1 LEHAASA
8 TIVDAVEQPATAAP
22 DSRAGS
28 RPGRLRQIA
37 DPATLLVLLALAV
50 AVAYFVFAITDYRNL
65 FVHPD
70 NHQRILKE
78 SLHDGLA
85 IDWHELPNMLQNRQ
99 EGESRPRWLTYL
111 FLSIDHKLRLWL
123 YDVVPTHPTLA
134 PAAWFFQLV
143 VTGYCLYR
151 LLLNLTGDRLAGLA
165 SVALYLSGTGFLSG
179 FTMFFM
185 PGKTLSN
192 TILVVT
198 LYAASEGAKRLKP
211 GQLLVEAPGWSK
223 YLAFLTLLAGLFL
236 DEMPIAV
243 FMILP
248 LMFWWQFVPRWP
260 WTQEPGPK
268 IRAFL
273 KNAAFFAMPVVVFLV
288 VVVVIAPPLTRALWG
303 YSLDY
308 LGDTLLLH
316 GNTRTAT
323 SLDAAV
329 ESGLDPRVI
338 LGNVSTLF
346 GLSLAPW
353 FTTPLIYTLNDT
365 FPSGQTTNL
374 PKLITLVAFFGLAI
388 FLAVKSRGPFA
399 VHLRGL
405 LLSLPIFFLFLSLLM
420 VRHIPV
426 VTGYYYGA
434 IFASLFALLV
444 GMMLTA
450 ASRVAPWSRP
460 FMALAVLAIVGIQLT
475 NYAQLN
481 EGWRII
487 HDEQLTRDRMAKAPL
502 ARDRR
507 IPISPSQ
514 QELTRGEV
522 EAIWRAWKQDRLDR
536 FLRESPASAGAVY
549 EVVELQEI
557 DRARQRR

>member
-1 LEHAASA
+1 LEHAAPA
-8 TIVDAVEQPATAAP
+8 TIVDAVEQPATATPETQPA
-22 DSRAGS
+22 S
-28 RPGRLRQIA
+28 RPGRLRQIT

-50 AVAYFVFAITDYRNL
+50 AVVYFVYAITDYRNL

-85 IDWHELPNMLQNRQ
+85 IDWHEFPNMLQNRQ

-123 YDVVPTHPTLA
+123 YEVVPTHPTLA

-143 VTGYCLYR
+143 VTGYYLYR

-165 SVALYLSGTGFLSG
+165 SVALYVSATGFLSG

-192 TILVVT
+192 TILVLT
-198 LYAASEGAKRLKP
+198 LYAASECVKRLKP
-211 GQLLVEAPGWSK
+211 GQLLVAAPGWSK
-223 YLAFLTLLAGLFL
+223 YLVFLSLLAGLFL

-248 LMFWWQFVPRWP
+248 LMFWWQFVPRLP
-260 WTQEPGPK
+260 WTDGLGAK
-268 IRAFL
+268 VG
-273 KNAAFFAMPVVVFLV
+273 AFFKNSVFLALPVVVFLV
-288 VVVVIAPPLTRALWG
+288 VVVIIAPPLTQALWG

-308 LGDTLLLH
+308 LGDTLLIH

-329 ESGLDPRVI
+329 VSGLDPTI
-338 LGNVSTLF
+338 IFGNITTLF

-353 FTTPLIYTLNDT
+353 FTSPLIYTLNDL
-365 FPSGQTTNL
+365 FPSGQVTNL
-374 PKLITLVAFFGLAI
+374 PKIVTLVAFFGLAI
-388 FLAVKSRGPFA
+388 FLAIKSRGPFA

-405 LLSLPIFFLFLSLLM
+405 LVSLPLFFVFLSLLM
-420 VRHIPV
+420 VRHIPI

-434 IFASLFALLV
+434 IFASIFAILV
-444 GMMLTA
+444 AMMLTA

-460 FMALAVLAIVGIQLT
+460 LAALAVLAIVGIQLT

-487 HDEQLTRDRMAKAPL
+487 HNEQLTRDRMAKAPL

-507 IPISPSQ
+507 IPIAPEQ
-514 QELTRGEV
+514 RELTRDEV
-522 EAIWRAWKQDRLDR
+522 AAIWRAWKQDRLDR
-536 FLRESPASAGAVY
+536 YLRESPASAGAVY